1 MDQVVPVHC
10 VASRIPW
17 NTVSFAAP
25 LSPMKELPH
34 SLQITLHFRAT
45 QQSSSSGKHENKL
58 RHFCLL
64 EYTTEVLRL
73 RSLFQWDFVAIPR
86 ILEDNTPKIIFS
98 DGSCFF
104 PKDRQFSIAGSAAI
118 TADSGSHEFR
128 LLNVLWFREQTIP
141 HIELKF
147 LVLFWP

>member
-1 MDQVVPVHC
+1 MPVHC

-17 NTVSFAAP
+17 NTVSFTAP
-25 LSPMKELPH
+25 LSPMKEWPH
-34 SLQITLHFRAT
+34 SPQITLHFRAT

-73 RSLFQWDFVAIPR
+73 RSLSFSG
-86 ILEDNTPKIIFS
+86 ILLQYPVYWKIIHPKSSFLMDRVFS
-98 DGSCFF
+98 RKIDNFLLLEVQPSRLIVG
-104 PKDRQFSIAGSAAI
+104 PMNLG
-118 TADSGSHEFR
+118 